1 MRAAPPLPRAAPP
14 AAGRSASRAA
24 ADFPPAAHAQGL
36 LEFALARHGRWP
48 SRRALR
54 GARGRTAGR
63 AQGVRGGRGG
73 APQLLQGG
81 GAAASPPSPR
91 CRADRGGLL
100 RRDGRAHDGASADAV
115 LPQRHVARVVEG
127 VPAHRRG
134 GGLLRAG
141 AVRRG
146 RPLARAFGVPL
157 RHQAGQHP
165 AVVGRR
171 LQDRGPRPGGGA
183 QGVER
188 AGGGRKVPLARPA
201 RVEALHRRGHLLL
214 RHGAVRGAD
223 SREPAWLGAA
233 LGRAAVGVGAAAGR
247 LRRRDGAPAAEH
259 DEPAARGAPLR

>member
-157 RHQAGQHP
+157 RHQAGQHLG
-165 AVVGRR
+165 GRR
-171 LQDRGPRPGGGA
+171 GATPHRGLRRVPRRDEPRHRDAHAARDRALP
-183 QGVER
+183 R
-188 AGGGRKVPLARPA
+188 AGAARRRREA
-201 RVEALHRRGHLLL
+201 RSTV
-214 RHGAVRGAD
+214 
-223 SREPAWLGAA
+223 
-233 LGRAAVGVGAAAGR
+233 GR
-247 LRRRDGAPAAEH
+247 LR
-259 DEPAARGAPLR
+259 ARCHAIGDVAWPLAAPLRPL